1 MTPVRPPALAL
12 SLAVLLPLW
21 GLLAPGE
28 AGAHSCARV
37 YNVSQHASRVISKVS
52 AEINAMEAAVV
63 EALRLQT
70 GQLSGYQAKSARALA
85 GALDSQTR
93 LQAQIAREV
102 EEARALDARRPA
114 SDACAAITGL
124 RGLGPARAA
133 AAEAERAASRE
144 ESGRIAADRAQVPAA
159 GAPAANAARFERLT
173 ALYCHQGRAATGA
186 ATCRGEEAMHGADLD
201 PAALFAPST
210 LATARQQAIARDL
223 ARNLTAPVV
232 HEPPPLAAADTGEER
247 RRVLLAR
254 AADARQALAAAT
266 LAEARARRL
275 PAAGTALAPWAAAI
289 VPAIARDPA
298 APLSRHEL
306 LEILSQRRFEDPNW
320 FVRLQGLSTD
330 NLLREIVIL
339 LAVNSMLDWE
349 RYRLVERGG
358 ALAAAGLAGEAEAM
372 RRLPELARPAAG
384 AN

>member
-1 MTPVRPPALAL
+1 MTPFRPATVPLTLAI
-12 SLAVLLPLW
+12 LLPFW
-21 GLLAPGE
+21 SLLVPDE
-28 AGAHSCARV
+28 ARAHACARV
-37 YNVSQHASRVISKVS
+37 YNVTQQASRVISRVS

-114 SDACAAITGL
+114 SGACAAITGL
-124 RGLGPARAA
+124 RGLGPSRAA
-133 AAEAERAASRE
+133 AAEAERVASRV

-173 ALYCHQGRAATGA
+173 ALYCNQGRAATGA
-186 ATCRGEEAMHGADLD
+186 DACRGKEAMHGADLD
-201 PAALFAPST
+201 PAALFGPST
-210 LATARQQAIARDL
+210 LATAGQRAVARDL
-223 ARNLTAPVV
+223 ARNITAPVV

-254 AADARQALAAAT
+254 AADARQALAAAS

-275 PAAGTALAPWAAAI
+275 PAAGLAQWAAAV
-289 VPAIARDPA
+289 VPAIARDPDV
-298 APLSRHEL
+298 PLSRHEL
-306 LEILSQRRFEDPNW
+306 LEILSLRRFEDPNW
-320 FVRLQGLSTD
+320 FTALQALSTD

-339 LAVNSMLDWE
+339 LAVSSMMDWE
-349 RYRLVERGG
+349 RYRLAERGG
-358 ALAAAGLAGEAEAM
+358 AIAAAGLAGEAEAM